1 MSMFSSKFFLVSG
14 LTFRSLIPFEFIF
27 VYGEFL
33 LSLKKHYYISLTPPT
48 STQSCWA
55 LMFVPQSEFVLSEI
69 ILHKDLFHHV
79 TENGF

>member
-1 MSMFSSKFFLVSG
+1 MSG
-14 LTFRSLIPFEFIF
+14 LTFRSVIPFEFIF

-33 LSLKKHYYISLTPPT
+33 LSLDKHYYIPLTSPT

-55 LMFVPQSEFVLSEI
+55 LVLVPLSELVLSEI
-69 ILHKDLFHHV
+69 ILDKYISIMDLFYHV